1 MPELPEVETVA
12 RGLNAHL
19 QGEVVRSVEVLR
31 DDSVGYPE
39 VEPFKRLLKG
49 NAFGLAT
56 RRGKYI
62 VISLSSD
69 ASLVVHLRMSGR
81 LVLKEKP
88 VTAKQLSLLQKTNFV
103 RVRIVLESGRELH
116 YEDMRVFGRLWYVP
130 AGLPVESVVSGIG
143 SLGVE
148 PLTDLSVDY
157 LVEAFRGKHQ
167 PIKNTL
173 LDQRII
179 AGIGNIYADESLYLA
194 GINPLVPAGKLKRD
208 QISVLRDCVI
218 EVLTRSIELGGTT
231 LRDYQ
236 NLTGVNGNYQ
246 NAANVY
252 GREDEKCH
260 ECGSLI
266 ERLKLAG
273 RSSHFC
279 PKCQPVSTALRRAHE
294 AAAQALLDLREKR
307 SSKIVPRT
315 KVNQLVSD
323 KKSRLE
329 NKKSTLKP
337 KTNSLISQKKSE
349 LENKKTT
356 VKTSSG
362 RLKPGPSGEIKKIG
376 SKKGPTGTM
385 HKASAKSRKRP

>member
-49 NAFGLAT
+49 HAFGLAT

-81 LVLKEKP
+81 LVLREKP
-88 VTAKQLSLLQKTNFV
+88 VTAKQSNFV

-130 AGLPVESVVSGIG
+130 ADLSVESVVSGIG
-143 SLGVE
+143 ALGVE

-157 LVEAFRGKHQ
+157 LVEAFRGKKQ

-208 QISVLRDCVI
+208 QISVLRDRVI

-266 ERLKLAG
+266 ERIKLAG

-294 AAAQALLDLREKR
+294 AAAQALLDSREQKEK
-307 SSKIVPRT
+307 SVPRT
-315 KVNQLVSD
+315 KVNELVSD
-323 KKSRLE
+323 KKS
-329 NKKSTLKP
+329 KKPILKP

-349 LENKKTT
+349 LENKRL
-356 VKTSSG
+356 SSKQ
-362 RLKPGPSGEIKKIG
+362 RLKPGPSGKIG
-376 SKKGPTGTM
+376 SKKTTGTM
-385 HKASAKSRKRP
+385 KKTAAKSRKRP